1 VPLTP
6 VHRIVPEVRAM
17 SAAWLDE
24 LEHRRIYTAAEL
36 DALRLPTTEGRECS
50 WAPSPDEL
58 AGPLTQVALSDGEVV
73 AGVEIWQNLG
83 DRFWFLEGLIRNQD
97 DKFRGAG
104 RDVVAMA
111 LAWLSDV
118 LPNSGR
124 LYGVRVHAMAR
135 ETDAIAW
142 WTRYLGRTPDFDT
155 AYMKTADF
163 FFPAVGWILV
173 PTP

>member
-1 VPLTP
+1 
-6 VHRIVPEVRAM
+6 M

-24 LEHRRIYTAAEL
+24 LERRGTYDKAEL
-36 DALRLPTTEGRECS
+36 VALKLPTTEGRESS
-50 WAPSPDEL
+50 WAPSPHEL

-73 AGVEIWQNLG
+73 AGVELWQNLR
-83 DRFWFLEGLIRNQD
+83 DRYWFLEGLIRNQD

-111 LAWLSDV
+111 LAWLADV

-124 LYGVRVHAMAR
+124 RYGVRVHAMAK
-135 ETDAIAW
+135 ETDAVAW
-142 WTRYLGRTPDFDT
+142 WTRYLRRGPDLDT

-163 FFPAVGWILV
+163 FFPAFGWILV